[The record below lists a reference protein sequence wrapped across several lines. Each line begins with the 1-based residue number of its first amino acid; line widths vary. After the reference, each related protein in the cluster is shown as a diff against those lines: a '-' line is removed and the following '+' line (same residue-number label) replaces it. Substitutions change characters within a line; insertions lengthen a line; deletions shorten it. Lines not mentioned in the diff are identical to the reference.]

1 MVPQLLLLHLQY
13 KIDTDGLPAFVPF
26 VLEQAEDEIKSL
38 CDAVLVLQEDWQ
50 HQEEP
55 VSEKVTHEYF

>member
-1 MVPQLLLLHLQY
+1 MKKKKICLSFLILYNQVMVPQLLLLHLQY

-38 CDAVLVLQEDWQ
+38 CDAVLVLQED
-50 HQEEP
+50 
-55 VSEKVTHEYF
+55 